1 MVRTPQKCWGSSRG
15 LARLLSSGAAGHA
28 AYYHM
33 LRVDTV
39 WPCYRLQCDGKV
51 ICDVGLVP
59 HPRPRAWAPKV
70 AWKTKKEAG
79 DFEKVYESVQGSKH
93 VIKGYR
99 REKTKQIAIPG
110 TVTSL
115 KCSMNS
121 DNLPQIIRTIMWD
134 WRPIF
139 HNAVP
144 GSFFPPYSYNIAV

>member
-33 LRVDTV
+33 LRADTV

-115 KCSMNS
+115 KCAVWTLITYHKSSEPYCGTEGPFFIMQCLDPFS
-121 DNLPQIIRTIMWD
+121 LPTAII
-134 WRPIF
+134 
-139 HNAVP
+139 
-144 GSFFPPYSYNIAV
+144 